1 MDADSFEI
9 AFEEPVSAVAP
20 GQSCVLYDGDAVVGG
35 GVIERAL

>member
-9 AFEEPVSAVAP
+9 AFGEPVSAVAP